1 LEIIDMM
8 ILILGIVSAIV
19 LIFLYLIV
27 VRLTEISMNLY
38 QLGDIRQKLNELDFK
53 DLSAIRFKV
62 DEIERKMLEK
72 SSSYD
77 DD

>member
-1 LEIIDMM
+1 MM